1 MNNLWLLN
9 QHKLLYLLFVRTSIV
24 NALVKNGTSKM
35 REKAQFETFK
45 EISGESGI
53 AVSFRTAP
61 GGYHPLHWHEE
72 VELLY
77 LLNGE
82 STIKIS
88 GTTYHMPKKQLIA
101 IDSKQVHSTYC
112 YDETSMYVCIH
123 ILKEYLKKWFPM
135 IDFYEICCKPTEI
148 TDEVFAD
155 YREICSLM
163 EDLTRIYMEDTPSF
177 ALEAEGITLQI
188 MGRLLQN
195 FSVNNAKQVVESS
208 DVLTMNRI
216 RDVISYVEEHFREP
230 IPLQD
235 IAGYLGLGREYFCR
249 FFKKNM
255 GISFLEYVNEIRVSH
270 IYYDLVHTDQP
281 ISELIEENG
290 FTNQKLFNK
299 TFKRIYG
306 KTPSAIRKGQT
317 LSD

>member
-1 MNNLWLLN
+1 M
-9 QHKLLYLLFVRTSIV
+9 K
-24 NALVKNGTSKM
+24 
-35 REKAQFETFK
+35 EKAQFETFK
-45 EISGESGI
+45 EISSESGI

-88 GTTYHMPKKQLIA
+88 GTTYHMPKKQLVVVE
-101 IDSKQVHSTYC
+101 SKQVHSTYC

-123 ILKEYLKKWFPM
+123 VLKDYLRKWFPSV
-135 IDFYEICCKPTEI
+135 DFYEIHCNPMQI
-148 TDEVFAD
+148 PDGYFAA
-155 YREICSLM
+155 YREIFRLM
-163 EDLTRIYMEDTPSF
+163 EDLTRIYMEDSQLF
-177 ALEAEGITLQI
+177 ALQAEGITLQVL
-188 MGRLLQN
+188 GRLFQN
-195 FSVNNAKQVVESS
+195 FSVNTAKQVSEASQS

-216 RDVISYVEEHFREP
+216 REVISYVEEHFREP
-230 IPLQD
+230 ISLQE
-235 IAGYLGLGREYFCR
+235 ISGLLGLGREYFCR

-270 IYYDLVHTDQP
+270 IYYDLVHTDLP
-281 ISELIEENG
+281 ISVLLEENG

-306 KTPSAIRKGQT
+306 ETPSAIRKNHV
-317 LSD
+317 LES